1 MKERLFKQFVKQSL
15 TTSELKADTTCAQL
29 KAHAI
34 EMHEVWL
41 LLQTSSPHVPGGLAD
56 LYDFL
61 ICCIPTAPVTSH
73 LTTVRTWLA
82 GQVAQYKVGANP
94 DFASYTQALA
104 SMLSYARMVGLPPGD
119 SKAGAAVVIDSLAA

>member
-1 MKERLFKQFVKQSL
+1 M
-15 TTSELKADTTCAQL
+15 
-29 KAHAI
+29 
-34 EMHEVWL
+34 
-41 LLQTSSPHVPGGLAD
+41 
-56 LYDFL
+56 
-61 ICCIPTAPVTSH
+61 TSH

-119 SKAGAAVVIDSLAA
+119 SKAGAAVDCVAKGSVAADLAILTERHIAETGEDLSGRRKLRVLYNSYRTNQRRGGL